1 MENGE
6 KGKPLQHGISNMIRE
21 NELFRKSWI
30 DFISESG
37 PDVHFKHSDIQFDVR
52 KKPTLIKSDLK
63 LTDYFKVMYNNY
75 YIKLGDE

>member
-6 KGKPLQHGISNMIRE
+6 KGKPLRHGISNMIRE
-21 NELFRKSWI
+21 NELFRKSLN
-30 DFISESG
+30 DFISES
-37 PDVHFKHSDIQFDVR
+37 DSYVRFKRPDIQFDVR
-52 KKPTLIKSDLK
+52 NKSTLIKSDLK